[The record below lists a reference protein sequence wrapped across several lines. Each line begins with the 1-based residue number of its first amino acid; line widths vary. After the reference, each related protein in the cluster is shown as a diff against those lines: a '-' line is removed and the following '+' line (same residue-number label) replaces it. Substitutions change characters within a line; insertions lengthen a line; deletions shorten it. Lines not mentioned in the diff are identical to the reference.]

1 MEKYVLYGEELKK
14 MYDTQLKAMLQQ
26 YNQKL

>member
-14 MYDTQLKAMLQQ
+14 MYDAQLKAMLQQ
-26 YNQKL
+26 YNEKL